1 MATPTSRGQK
11 EKSQK
16 KKTERNIDRKP
27 GNGGVR
33 ELFLGSGKAEAHA
46 NLVGPISGNQSPEK
60 KAQKREDEEM
70 KAPGTGNASKE
81 YAAKESKKCAAASIL
96 GTIMGKQ
103 LP

>member
-33 ELFLGSGKAEAHA
+33 ELFLGSGKAKAHA
-46 NLVGPISGNQSPEK
+46 NLVGPISGNQSPE